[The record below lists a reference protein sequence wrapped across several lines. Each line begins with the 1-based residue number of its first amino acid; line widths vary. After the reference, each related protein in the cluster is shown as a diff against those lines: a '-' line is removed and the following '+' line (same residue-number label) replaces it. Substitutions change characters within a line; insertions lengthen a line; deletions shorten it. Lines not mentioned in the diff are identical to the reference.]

1 MTSARCRKIAA
12 TLLLVAIAGFGWS
25 CSDSESA
32 SEQVCDA
39 RDDVDDAIQQVS
51 SDVRSANFGDARE
64 GLEDVES
71 SVQELV
77 DAVDQLGAQE
87 RQQLRADVDQLEE
100 NLDSMGE
107 VTSLADLEDKFE
119 VVRSEASSALQNV
132 DNELQCE

>member
-1 MTSARCRKIAA
+1 M
-12 TLLLVAIAGFGWS
+12 
-25 CSDSESA
+25 
-32 SEQVCDA
+32 
-39 RDDVDDAIQQVS
+39 DDVDDAIEQVS

-132 DNELQCE
+132 DQELQCE